1 MSLIDVAEELEYVP
15 EQELISLS
23 QNPNSRYPQFLVLS
37 EVQRRNQ
44 MRKMY
49 ENQVA
54 KQNQPMTTVADEKV
68 MELAASSVMPNVPSP
83 ISNEM
88 DQSPKGLLG
97 MASGRSTSKDEAR
110 QGIIDLMSDINIKRG
125 EEGLSGFMDAAGD
138 VASVGAAVIPINALG
153 KINMLEKAM
162 KPLKNSFMK
171 ALRANEKGN
180 VEYAK
185 LDPLVKA
192 QAKKYIE
199 LKKEQ
204 DKAYVLD
211 FGLGLGGAVAV
222 PFLNAAQKGFD
233 LEEIKSRDKKASGG
247 LVSLQQGRST
257 DVAGNIARSLSPQE
271 ELEQYGKVLTPE
283 ERLRVDAYEKELQER
298 KDNTRLF
305 GGIRDAI
312 REQEDELAIRR
323 LESQERMEEGRAR
336 SRLPKVLRDD
346 LNTDS
351 VTADDLQAQ
360 MEQQL
365 LRDATATGT
374 QNNVGLVEGAN
385 ISDPAITPEVK
396 PKTSVIEQIFDTSQ
410 QLGLPRIEIPRM
422 TEEEKQ
428 RELGAYTLGT
438 LAKAFGTTKNLG
450 EAGAILGEG
459 AMGLSAIKRKQR
471 EDDIKVLSA
480 DRTQSVEDI
489 TLANTLLKTQLLQE
503 QYAKQGDSNRV
514 KSLEILQEEI
524 KRLQDSIP
532 DEETQKRIAKL
543 SAQLDA
549 ELSKM
554 FGAEALPMFQGM

>member
-162 KPLKNSFMK
+162 RPLKNSFMK

-211 FGLGLGGAVAV
+211 GGLGLGGAVAV

-233 LEEIKSRDKKASGG
+233 LEEIKSRDKKANGG

-283 ERLRVDAYEKELQER
+283 ERLRVDAYEKEVQER
-298 KDNTRLF
+298 KDSTRLF

-336 SRLPKVLRDD
+336 SRLPKILRDD

-410 QLGLPRIEIPRM
+410 QLGLPRVEIPRM

-459 AMGLSAIKRKQR
+459 AMGLSALKRKQR

>member
-1 MSLIDVAEELEYVP
+1 M
-15 EQELISLS
+15 
-23 QNPNSRYPQFLVLS
+23 
-37 EVQRRNQ
+37 
-44 MRKMY
+44 
-49 ENQVA
+49 
-54 KQNQPMTTVADEKV
+54 
-68 MELAASSVMPNVPSP
+68 
-83 ISNEM
+83 
-88 DQSPKGLLG
+88 
-97 MASGRSTSKDEAR
+97 
-110 QGIIDLMSDINIKRG
+110 
-125 EEGLSGFMDAAGD
+125 
-138 VASVGAAVIPINALG
+138 
-153 KINMLEKAM
+153 
-162 KPLKNSFMK
+162 
-171 ALRANEKGN
+171 
-180 VEYAK
+180 
-185 LDPLVKA
+185 
-192 QAKKYIE
+192 
-199 LKKEQ
+199 
-204 DKAYVLD
+204 
-211 FGLGLGGAVAV
+211 
-222 PFLNAAQKGFD
+222 
-233 LEEIKSRDKKASGG
+233 
-247 LVSLQQGRST
+247 
-257 DVAGNIARSLSPQE
+257 
-271 ELEQYGKVLTPE
+271 LTPE

>member
-283 ERLRVDAYEKELQER
+283 ERLRIDAYEKEVQER
-298 KDNTRLF
+298 KDSTRLF

>member
-88 DQSPKGLLG
+88 DQSPQGLLG
-97 MASGRSTSKDEAR
+97 MASGRSTNLETPKGTVLPFPTKEFEGTTKIGDIGLGEVLT
-110 QGIIDLMSDINIKRG
+110 GISAAIPVNVAPKVLALQKAINTLKPSFDKAIK
-125 EEGLSGFMDAAGD
+125 
-138 VASVGAAVIPINALG
+138 AS
-153 KINMLEKAM
+153 
-162 KPLKNSFMK
+162 
-171 ALRANEKGN
+171 RKGN
-180 VEYAK
+180 VEYAQ

-192 QAKKYIE
+192 QASKYVKLNKEADKLEAAAGAGIASAVGFGFLTGVDDFVTEFEKNTKK
-199 LKKEQ
+199 Q
-204 DKAYVLD
+204 
-211 FGLGLGGAVAV
+211 
-222 PFLNAAQKGFD
+222 
-233 LEEIKSRDKKASGG
+233 SGG

-365 LRDATATGT
+365 LRDAMATGT

-385 ISDPAITPEVK
+385 ISDAAITPEVK

-489 TLANTLLKTQLLQE
+489 TLSNTLLKTQLLAD
-503 QYAKQGDSNRV
+503 QYAKQGETNKV
-514 KSLEILQEEI
+514 KALEILQEEI
-524 KRLQDSIP
+524 KEIKESTLGLDDEKTKERIEKLQ
-532 DEETQKRIAKL
+532 
-543 SAQLDA
+543 AQLDA
-549 ELSKM
+549 ELNRM
-554 FGAEALPMFQGM
+554 FGTEALATYPGI

>member
-1 MSLIDVAEELEYVP
+1 
-15 EQELISLS
+15 
-23 QNPNSRYPQFLVLS
+23 
-37 EVQRRNQ
+37 
-44 MRKMY
+44 
-49 ENQVA
+49 
-54 KQNQPMTTVADEKV
+54 
-68 MELAASSVMPNVPSP
+68 MPNVPSP

-88 DQSPKGLLG
+88 DQSPQGLLG
-97 MASGRSTSKDEAR
+97 MASGRSTSKETLKEASDELRRTSKAEKR
-110 QGIIDLMSDINIKRG
+110 FGDFSDAVVNAVKLGTMDRETAERFLLG
-125 EEGLSGFMDAAGD
+125 NTELFLDASRNKEFTPYYGRDVPRAFRTKEGLRDIIKKS
-138 VASVGAAVIPINALG
+138 
-153 KINMLEKAM
+153 
-162 KPLKNSFMK
+162 
-171 ALRANEKGN
+171 RNEM
-180 VEYAK
+180 
-185 LDPLVKA
+185 
-192 QAKKYIE
+192 QQ
-199 LKKEQ
+199 EQ
-204 DKAYVLD
+204 
-211 FGLGLGGAVAV
+211 LGLAG
-222 PFLNAAQKGFD
+222 
-233 LEEIKSRDKKASGG
+233 GG

-271 ELEQYGKVLTPE
+271 ELEQYGKVLTAE
-283 ERLRVDAYEKELQER
+283 ERLILAENEKEILEKRTALKKGLVDTFANLQGDIE
-298 KDNTRLF
+298 
-305 GGIRDAI
+305 G
-312 REQEDELAIRR
+312 RR
-323 LESQERMEEGRAR
+323 LEQQLRIEDAR
-336 SRLPKVLRDD
+336 KKSKLPKILRND

-351 VTADDLQAQ
+351 VTSDDLQAQ

-365 LRDATATGT
+365 LRESTETGT
-374 QNNVGLVEGAN
+374 QGNVGLVEGAN
-385 ISDPAITPEVK
+385 ISNPTTTPEVK

-410 QLGLPRIEIPRM
+410 QLGLPKVEIPRM

-438 LAKAFGTTKNLG
+438 LSKAFGTAKNLG

-532 DEETQKRIAKL
+532 DEDTQKRIAKL

-549 ELSKM
+549 ELNKM

>member
-1 MSLIDVAEELEYVP
+1 
-15 EQELISLS
+15 
-23 QNPNSRYPQFLVLS
+23 
-37 EVQRRNQ
+37 
-44 MRKMY
+44 
-49 ENQVA
+49 
-54 KQNQPMTTVADEKV
+54 
-68 MELAASSVMPNVPSP
+68 MPNVPSP

-97 MASGRSTSKDEAR
+97 MASGQSTSFGPPDLEQQFKNLPKSLTEFDKIIEYEGEKYVIPKTRTIKDFENMNTD
-110 QGIIDLMSDINIKRG
+110 IIPLRSFIDSTRERMLKKRADIKKADSIGNKAYF
-125 EEGLSGFMDAAGD
+125 GFMDLLNNTTGRLFPNIRKENLEILGEMRQAQYVPPETRET
-138 VASVGAAVIPINALG
+138 VA
-153 KINMLEKAM
+153 
-162 KPLKNSFMK
+162 
-171 ALRANEKGN
+171 
-180 VEYAK
+180 EY
-185 LDPLVKA
+185 
-192 QAKKYIE
+192 
-199 LKKEQ
+199 
-204 DKAYVLD
+204 
-211 FGLGLGGAVAV
+211 FGT
-222 PFLNAAQKGFD
+222 N
-233 LEEIKSRDKKASGG
+233 KSSGG

-271 ELEQYGKVLTPE
+271 ELEKYGKVLTPE
-283 ERLRVDAYEKELQER
+283 ERLRVDAYEKEVQER
-298 KDNTRLF
+298 KDSTRLF

-336 SRLPKVLRDD
+336 SRLPKILRDD

-410 QLGLPRIEIPRM
+410 QLGLPRVEIPRM

-459 AMGLSAIKRKQR
+459 AMGLSALKRKQR

>member
-88 DQSPKGLLG
+88 DQSPQGLLG
-97 MASGRSTSKDEAR
+97 MASGRSTNLETPKGTVLPFPTKEFEGTTKIGDIGLGEVLT
-110 QGIIDLMSDINIKRG
+110 GISAAIPVNVAPKVLALQKAINTLKPSFDKAIK
-125 EEGLSGFMDAAGD
+125 
-138 VASVGAAVIPINALG
+138 AS
-153 KINMLEKAM
+153 
-162 KPLKNSFMK
+162 
-171 ALRANEKGN
+171 RKGN
-180 VEYAK
+180 VEYAQ

-192 QAKKYIE
+192 QASKYVKLNKEADKLEAAAGAGIASAVGFGFLTGVDDFVTEFEKNTKK
-199 LKKEQ
+199 Q
-204 DKAYVLD
+204 
-211 FGLGLGGAVAV
+211 
-222 PFLNAAQKGFD
+222 
-233 LEEIKSRDKKASGG
+233 SGG

-283 ERLRVDAYEKELQER
+283 ERLRVDAYEKEVQER
-298 KDNTRLF
+298 KDSTRLF

-312 REQEDELAIRR
+312 REQEDELALRR
-323 LESQERMEEGRAR
+323 SESKKRMEEGRAR
-336 SRLPKVLRDD
+336 SRLPRVLRDD
-346 LNTDS
+346 LNKDS
-351 VTADDLQAQ
+351 VTANE
-360 MEQQL
+360 MNEEL
-365 LRDATATGT
+365 LGDATATGT
-374 QNNVGLVEGAN
+374 QGNVGLVEGAN
-385 ISDPAITPEVK
+385 ISDPATTLEVK

-489 TLANTLLKTQLLQE
+489 TLSNTLLKTQLLAD
-503 QYAKQGDSNRV
+503 QYAKQGETNKV
-514 KSLEILQEEI
+514 KALEILQEEI
-524 KRLQDSIP
+524 KEIKESTLGLDDEKTKERIEKLQ
-532 DEETQKRIAKL
+532 
-543 SAQLDA
+543 AQLDA
-549 ELSKM
+549 ELNRM
-554 FGAEALPMFQGM
+554 FGTEALATYPGI

>member
-192 QAKKYIE
+192 QAKKYVE

>member
-15 EQELISLS
+15 EQELINLS

-162 KPLKNSFMK
+162 RPLKNSFMK

-211 FGLGLGGAVAV
+211 GGLGLGGAVAV

-233 LEEIKSRDKKASGG
+233 LEEIKSRDKKANGG

-385 ISDPAITPEVK
+385 ISDSAITPEVK

-532 DEETQKRIAKL
+532 DEETQKRIEKL

>member
-15 EQELISLS
+15 EQELINLS

-162 KPLKNSFMK
+162 RPLKNSFMK

-211 FGLGLGGAVAV
+211 GGLGLGGAVAV

-233 LEEIKSRDKKASGG
+233 LEEIKSRDKKANGG